1 MVPHH
6 ERLPFGRPIVP
17 LRDTDPTMIPLI
29 IAMQVAPAQP
39 VPPGSP
45 PPYLPPPAP
54 AQTAPAQPPGTPPPA
69 QPTPGQP
76 GMAPQPPQPMPGQP
90 TMAPPPAQPQPPPPV
105 QEQEVTFFGRVEIG
119 FGTRGFAENNTLLDE
134 VGYGGFR
141 FWATLDGAYMFH
153 RHVGVGPWLGM
164 NRRSSRPEHDERS
177 LNEVA
182 YFVGAQVPVLLFGKR
197 PYAFHATPR
206 LAFTSAQIEIDNAAD
221 AEFQNTA
228 MFGGAVSFTSF
239 TYHVS
244 SSMAFMHA
252 PTGPPG
258 ELGRDHDY
266 AGLYFT
272 LGGTIDG

>member
-1 MVPHH
+1 
-6 ERLPFGRPIVP
+6 
-17 LRDTDPTMIPLI
+17 
-29 IAMQVAPAQP
+29 VAPAP
-39 VPPGSP
+39 
-45 PPYLPPPAP
+45 PPPAD
-54 AQTAPAQPPGTPPPA
+54 
-69 QPTPGQP
+69 
-76 GMAPQPPQPMPGQP
+76 
-90 TMAPPPAQPQPPPPV
+90 
-105 QEQEVTFFGRVEIG
+105 EVTWFGRLELG
-119 FGTRGFAENNTLLDE
+119 FGTRGFGENNQLLDE

-141 FWATLDGAYMFH
+141 FWATLDGAYMLH

-206 LAFTSAQIEIDNAAD
+206 LAFTSATIEIDNNVD
-221 AEFQNTA
+221 SEFQNTA

-239 TYHVS
+239 TYHLS
-244 SSMAFMHA
+244 SSVAFMHA
-252 PTGPPG
+252 PAGPPG
-258 ELGRDHDY
+258 EIGRDHDY